1 MMRWTRHTL
10 EVLLNHRHN
19 HLILN
24 KSFGGFTCRNMMKCD
39 PTVLGG
45 LLDRGECFESA
56 CIIASDVYF
65 YARIIHCT
73 YGRSFRR
80 VLGTLLTNH
89 ILSINYLRYQTKLT
103 TTSSHH
109 GQQRR
114 RYSLSRVALFQ
125 FIRPSKFITLM
136 SR

>member
-89 ILSINYLRYQTKLT
+89 ILSIKLFTISNKADYYIVSPWT
-103 TTSSHH
+103 TTS
-109 GQQRR
+109 
-114 RYSLSRVALFQ
+114 ALFSEPRCIISVYQ
-125 FIRPSKFITLM
+125 TQ
-136 SR
+136 